1 MSASSR
7 NGNLAYVEWF
17 WVGIWLFL
25 GLEPARVTLF
35 LGNTFVASV
44 GFTILGLGLLYLL
57 FLVFLRF
64 RAGRIP
70 VPRDRFVKWT
80 IAYWGVAG
88 VSMLISSSLWA
99 EGGPFR
105 PLFFFGYNV
114 TRFAAIYLLVAVS
127 RDHVRLLQ
135 QMIAGFVGGTV
146 VLTGSL
152 LLLTDAPRQFVQTGR
167 LQTNLLSAT
176 TFAPRTGAALL
187 MLVAAPQHG
196 RLITGSLRWGLIGLF
211 VVVTIFAFGKT
222 VILAVAACLFVWW
235 WTQEGGQKLRTG
247 LALAVG
253 GISIVLLFG
262 DELYARAISYIQNS
276 NSLATLTGRTVLWRT
291 VIEMG
296 VDQPVFGYGY
306 GLMDRYIWEYIPPLG
321 WNERDVLGQAHN
333 AVLDVFV
340 KMGGVGLIAFFGVV
354 GTGIRRVLSTVRATS
369 SDHLNGQVA
378 RFVLTVVLFYL
389 IRSLTEGTMSGGF
402 DLLAFFAIVLL
413 LGRITERKG
422 R

>member
-1 MSASSR
+1 
-7 NGNLAYVEWF
+7 
-17 WVGIWLFL
+17 
-25 GLEPARVTLF
+25 
-35 LGNTFVASV
+35 
-44 GFTILGLGLLYLL
+44 
-57 FLVFLRF
+57 
-64 RAGRIP
+64 
-70 VPRDRFVKWT
+70 
-80 IAYWGVAG
+80 
-88 VSMLISSSLWA
+88 MLISSSLWA

-105 PLFFFGYNV
+105 PLFLFGYNV
-114 TRFAAIYLLVAVS
+114 VRFAAIYLLIAVS

-167 LQTNLLSAT
+167 LQTDLLSAT
-176 TFAPRTGAALL
+176 TFAPRTGVALL

-222 VILAVAACLFVWW
+222 VILAAVACLFVWW

-276 NSLATLTGRTVLWRT
+276 NRLATLTGRTVLWST

-306 GLMDRYIWEYIPPLG
+306 GLMDRYIWEYIPRLG

-389 IRSLTEGTMSGGF
+389 IRSLTEGAMSGGF